1 MKKTLGGGI
10 ILVLALIIPTR
21 AEEFGYPA
29 AGEAWYFIKTGFTN
43 TTAVGKGLWTI
54 KNVYVEETV
63 SSRSQRPR
71 SIRIIGLYN
80 NGDIS

>member
-10 ILVLALIIPTR
+10 ILMLALIIPTR

-29 AGEAWYFIKTGFTN
+29 GGEAWYFIKAGFAN

-54 KNVYVEETV
+54 KNVYIVEV
-63 SSRSQRPR
+63 PKAKVNPYYRPVQ
-71 SIRIIGLYN
+71 
-80 NGDIS
+80 

>member
-29 AGEAWYFIKTGFTN
+29 AGEAWYFIKAGFTN

-54 KNVYVEETV
+54 NNVYIVGNDIVEV
-63 SSRSQRPR
+63 PKAKFNPYYQAVQ
-71 SIRIIGLYN
+71 
-80 NGDIS
+80 